1 MESFFMFLVKDLA
14 GKIGPVGG
22 LLVALL
28 VVLYYFERKA
38 REKITDRAFDLFTD
52 VTKAMTEFNS
62 TLEGIEHNLN
72 DVEHEVASIK
82 RRDG

>member
-1 MESFFMFLVKDLA
+1 MESFFLFLVKELS

-38 REKITDRAFDLFTD
+38 REKITDKAFELFTD
-52 VTKAMTEFNS
+52 VAKTMTEFNG
-62 TLEGIEHNLN
+62 TLEDIERHLN
-72 DVEHEVASIK
+72 DLEHEVVSIK
-82 RRDG
+82 RDR